1 MLLTGSFGVK
11 RGLTVAL
18 KVVMRKSDFVKQII
32 TYSPSGNENGNS
44 IFRDLKLCIK
54 YEFNDNPISN

>member
-32 TYSPSGNENGNS
+32 TYLPSGNENGNY
-44 IFRDLKLCIK
+44 IFRDFKLSIVHK
-54 YEFNDNPISN
+54 IRIQ